1 MVLKTMRVL
10 VVDDDPLVLS
20 LMDELLESYGYE
32 VTTADSAAVARAWLA
47 AGTYDILLVDAPMVE
62 LDCLRLAREIRA
74 TGTPVLMLPAGA
86 DIAVRVKEAG
96 LPFLTKPFSPAAL
109 RLAIGSVAGAR
120 S

>member
-1 MVLKTMRVL
+1 LALKTRRVL

-20 LMDELLESYGYE
+20 LMEDLLESYGYE
-32 VTTADSAAVARAWLA
+32 VTAADSAAVARAWLA
-47 AGTYDILLVDAPMVE
+47 AGTYDILLVDAPMVQ
-62 LDCLRLAREIRA
+62 LDCLRLARDIRA

-86 DIAVRVKEAG
+86 DFAARVKEAG